1 MVETG
6 GIKIWSMRSEPIT
19 KSALIDFGFTKRKC
33 VKCDSFKK
41 RHISVFI
48 YPDGDI
54 IVNVYIGLKQSI
66 PFDNIKFIHQ
76 LQELY
81 FKLY

>member
-6 GIKIWSMRSEPIT
+6 GDALWPMRSEPIT
-19 KSALIDFGFTKRKC
+19 KAFLIDSGFTKHKG
-33 VKCDSFKK
+33 VKCEYFKK
-41 RHISVFI
+41 KFISVFI

-81 FKLY
+81 FKMY